1 MDLKCCV
8 IQGSSAPFQI
18 SLLPCSYFG
27 YLVFSLQRRSFCF
40 VFSFLSQWWFSILK
54 AVLLCQITLLYFQ
67 VSQKKE
73 STQKTQNRGSE
84 VPWGCHGYWNCLG
97 GCESKRGA
105 EKGPGS
111 GGRGEE
117 QRDGGRR
124 WGQSSRTPLWITCL
138 LLFIAVEIS
147 AEFSPVLNLC
157 SLKYVIIHSSNWF
170 FPLFKDSIQIA
181 FLAGLENSI
190 GPNYYRI
197 VKIYIMWGIF

>member
-8 IQGSSAPFQI
+8 MQGSSAPFQI
-18 SLLPCSYFG
+18 SLLPCGYFS

-40 VFSFLSQWWFSILK
+40 VFSFLSRWWFSILK

-73 STQKTQNRGSE
+73 PTQKTQNRGSE

-97 GCESKRGA
+97 RCESERGA

-124 WGQSSRTPLWITCL
+124 WGQNTSVNNLSAAVYFCWNISRVFPSIKSL
-138 LLFIAVEIS
+138 LTEICHHS
-147 AEFSPVLNLC
+147 QQQLIFP
-157 SLKYVIIHSSNWF
+157 SL
-170 FPLFKDSIQIA
+170 
-181 FLAGLENSI
+181 
-190 GPNYYRI
+190 
-197 VKIYIMWGIF
+197 